1 MFAAENLNLTQHMVV
16 RIEVPTFD
24 NFVCS
29 RNSDILF
36 VEASIPPLSRQFIA
50 AYASV
55 VPEVP
60 ANIRFQFNFR
70 TEPERQQPVPYV
82 RYPDM
87 HYPRE
92 IPGARDRARKM
103 IEDEGCCG
111 CVVS

>member
-1 MFAAENLNLTQHMVV
+1 M
-16 RIEVPTFD
+16 
-24 NFVCS
+24 
-29 RNSDILF
+29 
-36 VEASIPPLSRQFIA
+36 
-50 AYASV
+50 

-70 TEPERQQPVPYV
+70 TEPERQQPVPYI

-92 IPGARDRARKM
+92 IPGARDRARKI

-111 CVVS
+111 CVVSDR